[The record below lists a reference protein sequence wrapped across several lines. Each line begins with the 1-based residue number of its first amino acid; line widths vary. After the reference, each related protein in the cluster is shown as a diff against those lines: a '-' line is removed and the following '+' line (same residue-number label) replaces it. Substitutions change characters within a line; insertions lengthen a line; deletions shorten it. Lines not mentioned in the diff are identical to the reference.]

1 MQPEGTDLAK
11 GYRTILVGL
20 VLAIGPAALQFLG
33 AVDWSGLIGPT
44 GAFFVSGVVAIL
56 MRFFT
61 TTPGGKARRDARRR
75 RDALASRAILA
86 HRGSR
91 RARARDDG
99 PRFLAALKAH
109 DWKGGGETGGAR

>member
-1 MQPEGTDLAK
+1 MK

-61 TTPGGKARRDARRR
+61 TTPVGKPDAT
-75 RDALASRAILA
+75 ATT
-86 HRGSR
+86 
-91 RARARDDG
+91 
-99 PRFLAALKAH
+99 P
-109 DWKGGGETGGAR
+109 